1 MSEDVH
7 YKLGERLNEYPVK
20 MPLVDAFLDILRE
33 YYTDEQAALGAVIP
47 KGNHLAGDLAK
58 QLNRDE
64 NELVASLETMADSG
78 LIFTARNDAGET
90 EYSLTPFVPGVW
102 EFQLMRGTD
111 TEHDRRAARMMHE
124 FGKTVEDLMVAALKD
139 PEMAKQF
146 APDPAARTITVEK
159 ELPPGTEIFP
169 FEKMAEMVENEESF
183 AAGVCYCRHHAYL
196 LDNPCKL
203 EDLPERACLSFGK
216 AADFVADRKFGKRIS
231 KEECLQILEDSEK
244 AGLVHNANNNAD
256 SLFFVCNCCG
266 CCCGFL
272 KMLRDQDVKAMLAL
286 SNFQVA
292 IDEETCTGCGDCL
305 DRCQMEALRLE
316 REVVTVHI
324 DHCVGCG
331 NCVSVC
337 PTESLSMVRRSDT
350 RPPTLEDAYGASDA

>member
-1 MSEDVH
+1 
-7 YKLGERLNEYPVK
+7 
-20 MPLVDAFLDILRE
+20 
-33 YYTDEQAALGAVIP
+33 
-47 KGNHLAGDLAK
+47 
-58 QLNRDE
+58 
-64 NELVASLETMADSG
+64 VA
-78 LIFTARNDAGET
+78 
-90 EYSLTPFVPGVW
+90 Y
-102 EFQLMRGTD
+102 
-111 TEHDRRAARMMHE
+111 
-124 FGKTVEDLMVAALKD
+124 
-139 PEMAKQF
+139 
-146 APDPAARTITVEK
+146 
-159 ELPPGTEIFP
+159 
-169 FEKMAEMVENEESF
+169 
-183 AAGVCYCRHHAYL
+183 
-196 LDNPCKL
+196 
-203 EDLPERACLSFGK
+203 
-216 AADFVADRKFGKRIS
+216 RKFGKRIS